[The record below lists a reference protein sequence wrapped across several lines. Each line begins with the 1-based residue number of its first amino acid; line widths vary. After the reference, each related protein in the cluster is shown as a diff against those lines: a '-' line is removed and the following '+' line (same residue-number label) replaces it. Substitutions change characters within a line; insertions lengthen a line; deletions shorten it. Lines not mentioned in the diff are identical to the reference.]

1 MGNSSSCSVRQIT
14 HLPAVCQ
21 PIPSASKSSQPL
33 SIAMV
38 CPEAAWQHLPISV
51 NICQYFCK
59 YSHRGQF
66 EATKMTLTWN

>member
-51 NICQYFCK
+51 V
-59 YSHRGQF
+59 
-66 EATKMTLTWN
+66 